1 MDKINNLRKRL
12 WAAIEGNLYWQIL
25 TWLAGSSAVGAVLAA
40 VAKLLHHVAH
50 LPQSNTMGY
59 FIIGALEA
67 LTVAICIL
75 IARKNVLIR
84 STEGDPSN
92 CFEANQV
99 STAPELIP
107 LPPPPPPP
115 PSINLKGEILG
126 LYFLR
131 PPSGFGSYSVFAK
144 LRITNH
150 GPDEAVIVKW
160 NLHILIGKDEKQQA
174 PPADISEN
182 MSIKRPES
190 SLLMLGDPK
199 FTYESV
205 RPDLTKIPATE
216 PYRKG
221 IPKEGWIRFDTTDY
235 GCEPPCNAAFYVYM
249 EDALGNPHWIDRQPQ
264 SYRKDGDLV
273 EHEDT
278 NQLGLSS
285 GS

>member
-1 MDKINNLRKRL
+1 MDKIKNLRKRL
-12 WAAIEGNLYWQIL
+12 WGAIEGNLYWQIL
-25 TWLAGSSAVGAVLAA
+25 TWLAGSSVGGAVLAT

-50 LPQSNTMGY
+50 LPQTNTMGY
-59 FIIGALEA
+59 FIIGALGA
-67 LTVAICIL
+67 LTVAVCIL
-75 IARKNVLIR
+75 IARKSVQVRN
-84 STEGDPSN
+84 TEDDPSKVFGTN
-92 CFEANQV
+92 PV
-99 STAPELIP
+99 SPTPELIP
-107 LPPPPPPP
+107 LPPPPP
-115 PSINLKGEILG
+115 PSINLKGEILS

-131 PPSGFGSYSVFAK
+131 PSSGFGSYSVFAK

-174 PPADISEN
+174 PPAGIPEN
-182 MSIKRPES
+182 MSIKRS
-190 SLLMLGDPK
+190 ASGLLMLGDTN

-235 GCEPPCNAAFYVYM
+235 GCEPPCNAAFYIYM

-278 NQLGLSS
+278 NQLELSS